1 MILHGKNLRI
11 IYNGAVLAMS
21 KSCEVSVDNDLI
33 PVSSPSVAG
42 WKCSIPGR
50 SSWSISTNHI
60 VGVDIKPKWQ
70 VEVVGSCNP
79 GQGQGDA
86 APYITINGSR
96 TTAPQSRGLSVK
108 ILYLNS
114 GAFVERA
121 TLYADTY
128 TGSTAC
134 NTLAASIDSTVQ
146 TGDLVCIM
154 SYDAYS
160 MNTTLA
166 TMISTKLGIPIES
179 IPNVTSARASF
190 SAVGIVGSG
199 GIALSNYIEGS
210 LSHSML
216 YLDSLAKPITKAPV
230 KDLLTKPGT
239 LFTLQMQVDGLPYD
253 RLSGQA
259 NCKSAK
265 ISAGMHNVMTGSIS
279 FEGTGPLT

>member
-1 MILHGKNLRI
+1 
-11 IYNGAVLAMS
+11 MS
-21 KSCEVSVDNDLI
+21 KSCEINVDNELI

-60 VGVDIKPKWQ
+60 VGVDINPKWQ
-70 VEVVGSCNP
+70 VEAVGSCNP
-79 GQGQGDA
+79 GQGEE
-86 APYITINGSR
+86 APFFTINGSR
-96 TTAPQSRGLSVK
+96 TTAQKNRGLTVK

-114 GAFVERA
+114 SAFVERA
-121 TLYADTY
+121 TLWADTY

-134 NTLAASIDSTVQ
+134 DTLAASIDSTVQ

-210 LSHSML
+210 VSHSML
-216 YLDSLAKPITKAPV
+216 YLDTSAKPITKTPV
-230 KDLLTKPGT
+230 KDLLTKSGT
-239 LFTLQMQVDGLPYD
+239 LFTLQMQVDGLPND